1 MWEDVERCMIHF
13 LLNIDDAIAERNT
26 SVFMALCNAKLKLGI
41 DESRLQTLH
50 YHEFL
55 LLPEVVSYR
64 QRLGERNFERALHW
78 IELEPHHRIHMYP
91 LKYAIA
97 GISQLAKI
105 GTLTYYSM
113 HQMHCSTQFQ
123 VQMMQATRAW
133 LAVHHFPCS
142 DRVLFYHDAYDKLC
156 SITELAMGNAYHLVV
171 IDAHYGALLADL
183 ASLNQNLLK
192 KIQYSFTLYAFG
204 TTEVVQSDTIEVVA
218 FPGWEHTDACI
229 QTWIETLEER
239 FAHASPRLK
248 SWR

>member
-1 MWEDVERCMIHF
+1 MIHF

-26 SVFMALCNAKLKLGI
+26 SVFIALCNTKLKLGI

-55 LLPEVVSYR
+55 LLPEVVNYR
-64 QRLGERNFERALHW
+64 QRLGDRNFERALRW

-91 LKYAIA
+91 LKHAIA

-105 GTLTYYSM
+105 GTLTYYST
-113 HQMHCSTQFQ
+113 HQTHYSTQLQAQ
-123 VQMMQATRAW
+123 VMQATRAW
-133 LAVHHFPCS
+133 LSVHHFPCS
-142 DRVLFYHDAYDKLC
+142 DRVLFYDDSHDKLC
-156 SITELAMGNAYHLVV
+156 SITELVMSNAYHLVV
-171 IDAHYGALLADL
+171 IDAHYGPLLTDL
-183 ASLNQNLLK
+183 SSLSQNLLK
-192 KIQYSFTLYAFG
+192 KMQHSFTLYAFG
-204 TTEVVQSDTIEVVA
+204 MVEETQSDAIEVVA

-229 QTWIETLEER
+229 QSWIERLEER